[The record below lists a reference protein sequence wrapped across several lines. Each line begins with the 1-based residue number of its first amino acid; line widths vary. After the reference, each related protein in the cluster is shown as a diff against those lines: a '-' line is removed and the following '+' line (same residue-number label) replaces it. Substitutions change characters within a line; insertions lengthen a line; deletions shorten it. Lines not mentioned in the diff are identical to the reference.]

1 MERVPMTI
9 FGYEKLEKE
18 LKERRDVRRP
28 AIVQAISEAREHGD
42 LKENA
47 EYHAAKE
54 EQGLNEARIRELES
68 VTSRADVVDPTKL
81 GGDKII
87 LGATVKLVDV
97 DTDQEVTYSLV
108 GPDEA
113 NLEKKLISITS
124 PIGKALIGK
133 TEGDEVMVHAPSGK
147 REYEILDVVFK
158 RIDV

>member
-68 VTSRADVVDPTKL
+68 VTSRAEVVDPTQL

-97 DTDQEVTYSLV
+97 DTDQEVAYSLV

-113 NLEKKLISITS
+113 NLEKNLISITS
-124 PIGKALIGK
+124 PIGRALIGK
-133 TEGDEVMVHAPSGK
+133 AEGDEVAVHAPSGK
-147 REYEILDVVFK
+147 REYEVLRIEFK